1 MAASVPSDL
10 PPETDVVAKK
20 TEQLFR
26 AAKVEAREDHDISDI
41 SDISQSREALEE
53 LLLESASKKR
63 FQVTLAKLKRSLGLA
78 EKFVNALTSV
88 IADPRLGVL
97 IWTSLNLL
105 LEVCEPCSFVNL
117 KQPC

>member
-10 PPETDVVAKK
+10 LPETDVVAKK
-20 TEQLFR
+20 MEQLFR
-26 AAKVEAREDHDISDI
+26 AAKVEAREDHDI

-63 FQVTLAKLKRSLGLA
+63 FQVALAKLKRSLELA

-105 LEVCEPCSFVNL
+105 LEACELCSIVNL
-117 KQPC
+117 KQRC